1 MVIQSH
7 TKIHTKEGSA
17 YIRKLCRHF
26 VHKIPASYTESDGR
40 AELPGCV
47 CLMHADTDTLVFTI
61 TGGSAEEVMKGEDII
76 TRHLLKFAFREQLE
90 VFWNQIELKNN

>member
-1 MVIQSH
+1 MIRSSA
-7 TKIHTKEGSA
+7 TILTKEGSA

-47 CLMHADTDTLVFTI
+47 CLMHADTDTLAFTI
-61 TGGSAEEVMKGEDII
+61 TGGSAEEVMKGEAII

-90 VFWNQIELKNN
+90 IFWNQVEVKNN